1 MIPLWD
7 VSQPHRGIIRDVT
20 KTGQVVVDATTS
32 GQSFTLSLP
41 NDPLL
46 QATWLNAART
56 LKGRSVAL
64 VFHTVDKPVAPL
76 FVLEPE
82 ITLDVTEAAG
92 LLNESGI
99 SVRKLGLRRLRSMQP
114 VTEHLVKGS
123 IINAALDEL
132 VRHPMASDRQIMSAA
147 MRSRPLAIAQ
157 LAHVGGQYTGIERLV
172 EELLPR
178 LRSMLSSWEGANVIL
193 EPFLISPVLGLQGRA
208 DVVVRR
214 GSTVEVIELK
224 AGKPPSTGRPDHA
237 AQAASYAMLL
247 RTARESVDAITS
259 HLWYV
264 QDAND
269 PLRSVDDIDA
279 YARSIIDAR
288 NAIVLTELTL
298 ADGNMHVLKVAQ
310 KSPGSG
316 SGLSSY
322 DVRDAADL
330 ADVLRRLTVI
340 ERQAVSEWMRMSANE
355 LLATRIGGGSARCAA
370 DLWRLTAEQRR
381 DAPSVL
387 CDLTIDLGRS
397 VLESMHLCFH
407 RLPQRMPTAIR
418 QGDMVVLRR
427 VVETEEQSAPSSMV
441 LYKGSVRSI
450 DTNEIT
456 ISLRN
461 KFADID
467 VSQTSGWMI
476 EQDVMDQSTRAMST
490 SVRSLLDA
498 PAERRAMILGL
509 ATPTHGPI
517 SASFA
522 PALTDVQR
530 SVVERAVAARD
541 LFLIQG
547 PPGSGK
553 TSAVLRAIIQELLR
567 KPHERILAV
576 AFTNRAADEICEVL
590 TSHSVE
596 FLRHGS
602 LEGATGERSIPR
614 LARELPPQELS
625 TLVSTCRVIVSTLAS
640 VGSASELWGFGEF
653 STVVV
658 DEASQIVEPQLV
670 GIMAKCR
677 RSILIGDHCQLPAVI
692 SQPAAGLDVRY
703 EGLESICMTNLGT
716 SAFERLVRCAHKRGD
731 TDSVAMLTQQGR
743 MHQDVM
749 RFPSHAFYGGRLECL
764 WEAQKGAAPL
774 PWSSV
779 IDCRVGFI
787 PVEDAEQ
794 QRIEATILCDLAASI
809 LRHPDVQ
816 APPTIGI
823 ITPFRAQNTLVT
835 QMLDALLDEPL
846 REHVSV
852 DTVERFQGSE
862 RDVILY
868 GTAVSSPLELE
879 AIRSEVDI
887 DGVIVDRKLNVAITR
902 ARQQFVLVGNPKALS
917 ASPIYDALMA
927 ELPPRS
933 RPS

>member
-1 MIPLWD
+1 M
-7 VSQPHRGIIRDVT
+7 
-20 KTGQVVVDATTS
+20 
-32 GQSFTLSLP
+32 
-41 NDPLL
+41 
-46 QATWLNAART
+46 
-56 LKGRSVAL
+56 
-64 VFHTVDKPVAPL
+64 DKHVAPL
-76 FVLEPE
+76 LVLEPE

-92 LLNESGI
+92 LLNENGI
-99 SVRKLGLRRLRSMQP
+99 SVRKLGLRRLRPMQP

-132 VRHPMASDRQIMSAA
+132 VRLPTATNRQIVSAA

-157 LAHVGGQYTGIERLV
+157 LAHVGQQYKGIESLV

-178 LRSMLSSWEGANVIL
+178 LRAMMATWEGASVIL

-214 GSTVEVIELK
+214 GNDVEVIELK
-224 AGKPPSTGRPDHA
+224 AGKPPSMERPDHA

-247 RTARESVDAITS
+247 RSARESVDTITS

-264 QDAND
+264 QDERD

-279 YARSIIDAR
+279 YARSIVDAR

-310 KSPGSG
+310 KSPGS
-316 SGLSSY
+316 SVGLSSY

-330 ADVLRRLTVI
+330 ADVLKRLSVI

-370 DLWRLTAEQRR
+370 DLWRLTPEQRR

-397 VLESMHLCFH
+397 ALESMHLCFH
-407 RLPQRMPTAIR
+407 RPTQRMPTAIR

-427 VVETEEQSAPSSMV
+427 VVETEDETSLSSMV

-450 DTNEIT
+450 DANEIT

-467 VSQTSGWMI
+467 VRQTSGWMI
-476 EQDVMDQSTRAMST
+476 EQDVMDQSVRAMST
-490 SVRSLLDA
+490 SIRNLLDA

-509 ATPTHGPI
+509 KKPTHGPRS
-517 SASFA
+517 SALA
-522 PALTDVQR
+522 PSLSDVQR

-567 KPHERILAV
+567 EPRERILAV
-576 AFTNRAADEICEVL
+576 AFTNRAADEICDVL
-590 TSHSVE
+590 KAHSVK
-596 FLRHGS
+596 FLRNGS
-602 LEGATGERSIPR
+602 LEGATGEHSIPR
-614 LARELPPQELS
+614 LAREVHPEDLS
-625 TLVSTCRVIVSTLAS
+625 TMVSTARVIVSTLAS
-640 VGSASELWGFGEF
+640 VGSSSELWGFGEF

-658 DEASQIVEPQLV
+658 DEASQIIEPQLV
-670 GIMAKCR
+670 GIMAQCR

-692 SQPAAGLDVRY
+692 SQPAANLDVRF

-749 RFPSHAFYGGRLECL
+749 RFPSQAFYGGRLECL
-764 WEAQKGAAPL
+764 WESQKSTAPL

-787 PVEDAEQ
+787 PVDDAEQ
-794 QRIEATILCDLAASI
+794 QRTEATILCDIAASI
-809 LRHPDVQ
+809 LRQPGVGK
-816 APPTIGI
+816 PPAIGI

-835 QMLDALLDEPL
+835 HMLDELLEEPL
-846 REHVSV
+846 RQSVSV
-852 DTVERFQGSE
+852 DTGERFQGSE

-868 GTAVSSPLELE
+868 GTAVSSPQELE
-879 AIRSEVDI
+879 SIRSEVEI
-887 DGVIVDRKLNVAITR
+887 NGAMVDRKLNVAITR
-902 ARQQFVLVGNPKALS
+902 AKQQFIMVGNPRALS
-917 ASPIYDALMA
+917 AS
-927 ELPPRS
+927 
-933 RPS
+933 

>member
-1 MIPLWD
+1 M
-7 VSQPHRGIIRDVT
+7 
-20 KTGQVVVDATTS
+20 
-32 GQSFTLSLP
+32 
-41 NDPLL
+41 
-46 QATWLNAART
+46 
-56 LKGRSVAL
+56 
-64 VFHTVDKPVAPL
+64 
-76 FVLEPE
+76 LEPE

-92 LLNESGI
+92 LLNENGI

-132 VRHPMASDRQIMSAA
+132 VRLPTATDRQIVSAA

-157 LAHVGGQYTGIERLV
+157 LAHVGQQYKGIESLV

-178 LRSMLSSWEGANVIL
+178 LRAMLYSWEGASVIL

-214 GSTVEVIELK
+214 GNDVEVIELK
-224 AGKPPSTGRPDHA
+224 AGKPPSMERPDHA

-247 RTARESVDAITS
+247 RSARESVDTITS

-264 QDAND
+264 QDERN

-298 ADGNMHVLKVAQ
+298 SAGNMHVLKVAQ
-310 KSPGSG
+310 QHTGSAV
-316 SGLSSY
+316 GLSSY
-322 DVRDAADL
+322 DVRDAAEL
-330 ADVLRRLTVI
+330 ADVLKRLTVI

-370 DLWRLTAEQRR
+370 DLWRLTPEQRR

-397 VLESMHLCFH
+397 ALESMHLCFH
-407 RLPQRMPTAIR
+407 RPPQRIPTAIR

-427 VVETEEQSAPSSMV
+427 VVETEEQTSLSSMV

-450 DTNEIT
+450 AANEIT

-467 VSQTSGWMI
+467 LRQMTGWMV
-476 EQDVMDQSTRAMST
+476 EQDVMDQSIRAMST
-490 SVRSLLDA
+490 SIRSLLDA

-509 ATPTHGPI
+509 STPAHGPTKHSI
-517 SASFA
+517 A
-522 PALTDVQR
+522 PGLTDVQR

-567 KPHERILAV
+567 TPRERILAV
-576 AFTNRAADEICEVL
+576 AFTNRAADEICQVL
-590 TSHSVE
+590 KHHGVD

-602 LEGATGERSIPR
+602 LEGATGENSIPR
-614 LARELPPQELS
+614 LARELHPEDLS
-625 TLVSTCRVIVSTLAS
+625 RLVSTSRVIVSTLAS
-640 VGSASELWGFGEF
+640 VGSGSEIWGFGVF
-653 STVVV
+653 SSLVV
-658 DEASQIVEPQLV
+658 DEASQIIEPQLV
-670 GIMAKCR
+670 GIMAQCR

-692 SQPAAGLDVRY
+692 AQAAANLDVRF
-703 EGLESICMTNLGT
+703 EGLKSICMTNLGT

-731 TDSVAMLTQQGR
+731 TNSIAMLTQQGR
-743 MHQDVM
+743 MHQEVM
-749 RFPSHAFYGGRLECL
+749 RFPSEVFYGGRLECL
-764 WEAQKGAAPL
+764 WESQRSTDPL
-774 PWSSV
+774 PWSTV

-787 PVEDAEQ
+787 PVDEAEQ
-794 QRIEATILCDLAASI
+794 QRTEATILVGLAASI
-809 LRHPDVQ
+809 LRHPGVES
-816 APPTIGI
+816 PPTIGI

-835 QMLDALLDEPL
+835 HMLDELLKEPL
-846 REHVSV
+846 RQRVSV

-868 GTAVSSPLELE
+868 GTVVSSPQELE
-879 AIRSEVDI
+879 AIRSEVEI
-887 DGVIVDRKLNVAITR
+887 DGAMVDRKLNVAITR
-902 ARQQFVLVGNPKALS
+902 ARQQFVLVGNPRALS
-917 ASPIYDALMA
+917 ASPIYSAFMA
-927 ELPPRS
+927 ELPRRS

>member
-7 VSQPHRGIIRDVT
+7 VSQHRPGVIRDIT
-20 KTGQVVVDATTS
+20 QSGQVVVEIAAS
-32 GQSFTLSLP
+32 GQQCSLDLP
-41 NDPLL
+41 GDPLL
-46 QATWLNAART
+46 VATWLDATKTLIGRT
-56 LKGRSVAL
+56 VAL
-64 VFHTVDKPVAPL
+64 VFHTVDKLASPL
-76 FVLEPE
+76 LVLEPE

-92 LLNESGI
+92 LLNENGI
-99 SVRKLGLRRLRSMQP
+99 SVRKLALRRLRSMQR

-132 VRHPMASDRQIMSAA
+132 VRLPTATDRQIVSAA

-157 LAHVGGQYTGIERLV
+157 LAHAGQQVKGIESMV
-172 EELLPR
+172 EQLLPR
-178 LRSMLSSWEGANVIL
+178 LRSMMASWEGADVIM
-193 EPFLISPVLGLQGRA
+193 EPFLVSPVLGLQGRA

-214 GSTVEVIELK
+214 GNDVEVIELK
-224 AGKPPSTGRPDHA
+224 AGKPPSMERPDHA
-237 AQAASYAMLL
+237 AQAACYAMLL
-247 RTARESVDAITS
+247 QSTRESVDAITS

-264 QDAND
+264 QDERD
-269 PLRSVDDIDA
+269 PLRSVDDINA

-298 ADGNMHVLKVAQ
+298 ADGNMHVLKMAQ
-310 KSPGSG
+310 KSPGSAA
-316 SGLSSY
+316 GLSSY
-322 DVRDAADL
+322 DVRDAAEL
-330 ADVLRRLTVI
+330 ADVLKRLTPI
-340 ERQAVSEWMRMSANE
+340 ERQAVSEWIRMSANE
-355 LLATRIGGGSARCAA
+355 FLAARIGGGSSRCAA

-381 DAPSVL
+381 DSPSVL

-397 VLESMHLCFH
+397 ALEQMHLCFH
-407 RLPQRMPTAIR
+407 RAPQKTPTAIR
-418 QGDMVVLRR
+418 KGDMVVLRR
-427 VVETEEQSAPSSMV
+427 VEETDEHASLSSMV

-450 DTNEIT
+450 DANEIT

-467 VSQTSGWMI
+467 VRKTSSWMI
-476 EQDVMDQSTRAMST
+476 EQDVMDQNIRAMST

-509 ATPTHGPI
+509 SKPTHGPRSSSI
-517 SASFA
+517 A
-522 PALTDVQR
+522 PSLTNVQR
-530 SVVERAVAARD
+530 SVVERAVAACD

-567 KPHERILAV
+567 EPRERILAV
-576 AFTNRAADEICEVL
+576 AFTNRAADEICNVL
-590 TSHSVE
+590 KEHSVE

-602 LEGATGERSIPR
+602 LEGATGENSIPH
-614 LARELPPQELS
+614 LARELPPEDLS
-625 TLVSTCRVIVSTLAS
+625 AMVSTSRVVVSTLAS
-640 VGSASELWGFGEF
+640 VGSGSELWGFGEF

-658 DEASQIVEPQLV
+658 DEASQIIEPQLV
-670 GIMAKCR
+670 GIMAQCR

-692 SQPAAGLDVRY
+692 SQPAAGLDVRFQA
-703 EGLESICMTNLGT
+703 LESISMTNLGT
-716 SAFERLVRCAHKRGD
+716 SAFERLVRCAQKRGD

-749 RFPSHAFYGGRLECL
+749 RFPSQSFYGGRLECL
-764 WEAQKGAAPL
+764 WETQKSNDPL
-774 PWSSV
+774 PWSSI
-779 IDCRVGFI
+779 IDGRVGFI
-787 PVEDAEQ
+787 PVDDAEQ
-794 QRIEATILCDLAASI
+794 QQTEATILCDLAASI
-809 LRHPDVQ
+809 LRQPGVGE
-816 APPTIGI
+816 PPSIGI

-835 QMLDALLDEPL
+835 QMLDALLSEPL
-846 REHVSV
+846 RQRVSV

-868 GTAVSSPLELE
+868 GTAVSTPQELE
-879 AIRSEVDI
+879 SIRSEVEI
-887 DGVIVDRKLNVAITR
+887 DGVMVDRKLNVAITR

-927 ELPPRS
+927 ELPQRS